1 MAVDALGVCGSVGV
15 CARAHIVWCALM
27 CPSMLAFTVCVLP
40 PACSLVS
47 PSLRVLPTAPGRLKW
62 DDWAS
67 FGNRNPLS
75 QKQMPFYRVHFSVFC
90 FFFPL
95 SSECAFSCFS
105 CQNFISLCQLSS
117 LETAEVTVSS
127 TAGQLLRLDSTELA
141 KELRLLV
148 STVCRSVGMCEG
160 SSQP

>member
-90 FFFPL
+90 FFFL
-95 SSECAFSCFS
+95 CH
-105 CQNFISLCQLSS
+105 QNVHLAVFLARILFPC
-117 LETAEVTVSS
+117 VSYQ
-127 TAGQLLRLDSTELA
+127 A
-141 KELRLLV
+141 
-148 STVCRSVGMCEG
+148 
-160 SSQP
+160 